1 MQPFVAGMSNYW
13 TNAENMGK
21 AILSGEVTA
30 ENAAKKTE
38 DLNAAFNTK

>member
-30 ENAAKKTE
+30 DNAAEKTE
-38 DLNAAFNTK
+38 ALNTAFNTK